1 MNNFTI
7 VSLWKK
13 ANNYKYDGV
22 AEAGS
27 FKNKGEF
34 SEIAVQIFV
43 KYWLVFE
50 AATPVTHRLFR
61 KNGADNF
68 VGSFFYSCCK
78 GRLKAKQL

>member
-27 FKNKGEF
+27 FKNKEEF
-34 SEIAVQIFV
+34 SEIAVQI
-43 KYWLVFE
+43 L
-50 AATPVTHRLFR
+50 
-61 KNGADNF
+61 
-68 VGSFFYSCCK
+68 
-78 GRLKAKQL
+78 